1 VGLFLK
7 NVYDKVKKFKTLLA
21 MKLHE
26 KLPLFKIVF
35 LFLGLFMHS
44 FAQTKYKYL
53 VLLNDKNNSPFSVN
67 SPLAYLSQKS
77 IDRRFKQGITIKTS
91 DLPPNPTY
99 ISAIQQTG
107 ATVIYKSRWMNAALV
122 EATESQK
129 NTILSLSFVKGI
141 EFNRPLKQVRKNTV
155 FDKFAIEN
163 TESLNYN
170 DATAQIQLLGA
181 DAMHD
186 LGFHGEDM
194 LVALLDDGFLN
205 ANTST
210 CLHHLFQNNKVVKVY
225 DFVDNDNT
233 VYTQGGHGTY
243 VLSTMAG
250 YIDNQMISPAFGV
263 SVALFRTEDSASE
276 SPLEEAN
283 WLFGAEMADSLGAD
297 IISSSLGYSIFDN
310 PADSYTPA
318 MMDGNT
324 ALSTRAA
331 DLTTATGMV
340 VIVSAGNSGNDSWGI
355 ITAPADA
362 DSVLA
367 IGAVTR
373 TGEYASF
380 SSRGNTADGRIKPDV
395 VAVGSGTA
403 LCNTSGNAS
412 TGNGTSFSAPLVA
425 GLVAGFWQANP
436 HLTAQEVTRCI
447 RKSGHQFPTPT
458 IQLGYGYAN
467 FLRAKTV
474 VQNEYS
480 ISAIEPNTDLVSI
493 SISPSNKS
501 DISFKF
507 DNSLTNNQLRINF
520 IQQSTKE
527 IIFQDT
533 FILTSNQTT
542 KTILAN
548 TLLPDLLLRIED
560 LTQKK
565 TLKIIRW

>member
-1 VGLFLK
+1 MNNYERF
-7 NVYDKVKKFKTLLA
+7 
-21 MKLHE
+21 
-26 KLPLFKIVF
+26 PLFKIAF
-35 LFLGLFMHS
+35 LFLGLFMQS

-67 SPLAYLSQKS
+67 SPLTYLSQKS

-91 DLPPNPTY
+91 DLPPNPAY
-99 ISAIQQTG
+99 LSDIQQTG

-163 TESLNYN
+163 TESLNYGE
-170 DATAQIQLLGA
+170 ATAQIQLLGA

-186 LGFHGEDM
+186 FGFHGEGM
-194 LVALLDDGFLN
+194 LIALLDDGFLN
-205 ANTST
+205 TNSSA
-210 CLHHLFQNNKVVKVY
+210 CLQHLFQNNKVVKVY

-233 VYTQGGHGTY
+233 VYTQGGHGTA

-263 SVALFRTEDSASE
+263 SVALFRTEDGASE
-276 SPLEEAN
+276 TPLEEAN
-283 WLFGAEMADSLGAD
+283 WLFGAEMADSLGVD
-297 IISSSLGYSIFDN
+297 IISSSLGYNTFNN
-310 PADSYTPA
+310 PADNYTPA
-318 MMDGNT
+318 MMNGNT

-331 DLTTATGMV
+331 DLATATGMV
-340 VIVSAGNSGNDSWGI
+340 VVISAGNSGDDPNWQI

-362 DSVLA
+362 DSVLS
-367 IGAVTR
+367 IGAVSR

-412 TGNGTSFSAPLVA
+412 TSSGTSFSAPLVA

-436 HLTAQEVTRCI
+436 YLTAQEVTRCI
-447 RKSGHQFPTPT
+447 RKSGHQFATPT

-467 FLRAKTV
+467 FSRANIV
-474 VQNEYS
+474 AGNEFP
-480 ISAIEPNTDLVSI
+480 ISAVEPSTDLVSI
-493 SISPSNKS
+493 FVSPSNKS
-501 DISFKF
+501 DINFKF
-507 DNSLTNNQLRINF
+507 ANSLINNQLRISF
-520 IQQSTKE
+520 IQQSTKQ

-533 FILTSNQTT
+533 FTLTSNQAT
-542 KTILAN
+542 KTILSN
-548 TLLPDLLLRIED
+548 TLLPDVLLRIED

-565 TLKIIRW
+565 TLKIMRW

>member
-1 VGLFLK
+1 MT
-7 NVYDKVKKFKTLLA
+7 NWKKYTLS
-21 MKLHE
+21 
-26 KLPLFKIVF
+26 KIIL
-35 LFLGLFMHS
+35 LFLGVYQHS
-44 FAQTKYKYL
+44 LAQTKYKYL
-53 VLLNDKNNSPFSVN
+53 ILLNDKNNSPYSVN

-91 DLPPNPTY
+91 DLPPNPAY
-99 ISAIQQTG
+99 ISDIQQTG

-155 FDKFAIEN
+155 FDKFAIEK
-163 TESLNYN
+163 TESLNYG

-186 LGFHGEDM
+186 LGFHGEGI
-194 LVALLDDGFLN
+194 LVGLLDDGFLN
-205 ANTST
+205 ANTSA
-210 CLHHLFQNNKVVKVY
+210 CLEHLFQNNKVVKIY

-233 VYTQGGHGTY
+233 VYTQGGHGTS

-250 YIDNQMISPAFGV
+250 YIDNQMISPASGV
-263 SVALFRTEDSASE
+263 SVALFRTEDGASE
-276 SPLEEAN
+276 TPLEEAN

-310 PADSYTPA
+310 PADDYTPA
-318 MMDGNT
+318 MMNGNT
-324 ALSTRAA
+324 ALCTRAA
-331 DLTTATGMV
+331 DLAAATGMV
-340 VIVSAGNSGNDSWGI
+340 VINSAGNSGNDPSWQI
-355 ITAPADA
+355 VTAPADA

-367 IGAVTR
+367 VGAVTR

-380 SSRGNTADGRIKPDV
+380 SSTGNTADGRIKPDV
-395 VAVGSGTA
+395 VAVGSDTA
-403 LCNTSGNAS
+403 LCNTSGSAS
-412 TGNGTSFSAPLVA
+412 RSNGTSFSTPLVA

-436 HLTAQEVTRCI
+436 HLTAQEVTHII
-447 RKSGHQFPTPT
+447 RKSGHQFTSPT

-467 FLRAKTV
+467 FSRANTI

-480 ISAIEPNTDLVSI
+480 ISAIEPNADLVSI
-493 SISPSNKS
+493 SVSPSNKS

-507 DNSLTNNQLRINF
+507 SNSLINNLLRISF
-520 IQQSTKE
+520 IQQSTKQ
-527 IIFQDT
+527 ILFQDT
-533 FILTSNQTT
+533 FTLTSNQVL
-542 KTILAN
+542 KTILVN
-548 TLLPDLLLRIED
+548 TLLPEVLLRIED

-565 TLKIIRW
+565 TLKIMRW